1 MWNTV
6 LKHKHTVGSH
16 SKKVE
21 ESVFFLTFHSGFSSL
36 RVNLWTL
43 LDARILS
50 FMFFFTCYWKCRFF
64 FHPFSSEMPLSLL
77 ITWHYD
83 SWRFMQG
90 QQWAGAQGKKERKSL
105 KWPFKLTNGKSVR
118 PLWNSS
124 PYFPLSEWN
133 YLHVGYHRPPSPYV
147 IIKPPHLSFKGCV
160 E

>member
-21 ESVFFLTFHSGFSSL
+21 ESVFFFLLSTVDFPVLGLICGLCWMQGFF
-36 RVNLWTL
+36 L
-43 LDARILS
+43 LC
-50 FMFFFTCYWKCRFF
+50 FFFTCYWKCRFF

-133 YLHVGYHRPPSPYV
+133 YLHVGYYRPPSPYV
-147 IIKPPHLSFKGCV
+147 IIKPPHL
-160 E
+160 